1 MPKKDKPQKPVI
13 KNAGKV
19 SIAPETEVSKKKA
32 VKDVKPIVTK
42 KVKSKAKVA
51 VVEKR
56 NFMLLDAN
64 GNDIGKFTGNNPR
77 QAALKIANSG
87 VETIRIRET
96 GVYKRRNTRDLGKIK
111 EIKVHSFTG
120 KRIQR
125 KRTKKDPK
133 WLPDMIN
140 IPKVKKIGIEWITI

>member
-19 SIAPETEVSKKKA
+19 SIAPETKVSKKNA
-32 VKDVKPIVTK
+32 VKPIAAK
-42 KVKSKAKVA
+42 KIKPKTKVA
-51 VVEKR
+51 AVEKR
-56 NFMLLDAN
+56 NFMLLDAA
-64 GNDIGKFTGNNPR
+64 GNDIGRFTGNNPR

-96 GVYKRRNTRDLGKIK
+96 GVYKRRNTRDFGKIK
-111 EIKVHSFTG
+111 EIKIHSFTG

-125 KRTKKDPK
+125 KKTKKDPK

-140 IPKVKKIGIEWITI
+140 IPKVKKVGIEWVKI